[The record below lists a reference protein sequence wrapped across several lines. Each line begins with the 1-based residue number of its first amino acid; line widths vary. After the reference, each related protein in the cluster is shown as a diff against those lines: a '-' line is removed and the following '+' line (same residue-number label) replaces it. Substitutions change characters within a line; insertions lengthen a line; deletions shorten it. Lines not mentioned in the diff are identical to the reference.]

1 LTKAIFSQ
9 LQGDEGGF
17 ASSEGRLDLKSPFN
31 LFSGKVMSRYILK
44 RIFMLIPVLIGVS
57 LVSFSLLHMVPG
69 DPAVLLAGEDANP
82 DFIKALRKEYGL
94 DKPLYMQYFQFISH
108 VVRVDFGI
116 SIRNR
121 EPVIKLLK
129 ERFLFTVQL
138 SFLSILIAA
147 FIGLIAGVISSTRQ
161 YSIFDNLSMVGAL
174 FGISMPIFW
183 FGLLLMLVFSVHLR
197 WFPAGGKGTIVHLI
211 LPAIALGAASS
222 AVIARMTR
230 ASMLEVIRQDYIRT
244 ARANGLRE
252 FIVIY
257 KHALKNA
264 MIPVITVF
272 GLEFGYM
279 LGGAVLTETVFSL
292 PGVGR
297 LMVEGIFQRDYPVV
311 QGSMLL
317 VATTFVLVNLLTD
330 IAYAF
335 FDPKIRY
342 E

>member
-1 LTKAIFSQ
+1 MIQ
-9 LQGDEGGF
+9 
-17 ASSEGRLDLKSPFN
+17 
-31 LFSGKVMSRYILK
+31 YILK
-44 RIFMLIPVLIGVS
+44 RLTMLIPVLLGVTV
-57 LVSFSLLHMVPG
+57 VSFSLLQIVPG
-69 DPAVLLAGEDANP
+69 DPAVILAGEDANP
-82 DFIKALRKEYGL
+82 EFIEAVRKEYGF
-94 DKPLYMQYFQFISH
+94 DQPLYVQYFRFILH
-108 VVRVDFGI
+108 AVQGDFGI

-121 EPVIKLLK
+121 EPVINLLMQ
-129 ERFLFTVQL
+129 RFAFTVQL

-147 FIGLIAGVISSTRQ
+147 SIGLIAGVISATRQ
-161 YSIFDNLSMVGAL
+161 YSIFDNLSMMGAL

-183 FGLLLMLVFSVHLR
+183 LGLLLMLVFSVNLR
-197 WFPAGGKGTIVHLI
+197 WFPAGGSGELRHLI
-211 LPAIALGAASS
+211 LPAIALGAASA

-230 ASMLEVIRQDYIRT
+230 ASMLEVIRQDFIRT

-252 FIVIY
+252 WVVIY

-311 QGSMLL
+311 QGAMLL

>member
-1 LTKAIFSQ
+1 M
-9 LQGDEGGF
+9 
-17 ASSEGRLDLKSPFN
+17 P
-31 LFSGKVMSRYILK
+31 RYILK
-44 RIFMLIPVLIGVS
+44 RLAMLIPVLLGVS
-57 LVSFSLLHMVPG
+57 IVSFSLLQIVPG

-82 DFIKALRKEYGL
+82 EFIQAVRKEYGF
-94 DKPLYMQYFQFISH
+94 DQPLYIQYFRFISRA
-108 VVRVDFGI
+108 VRGDFGI

-121 EPVIKLLK
+121 EPVINLLK
-129 ERFLFTVQL
+129 QRFAFTVQL
-138 SFLSILIAA
+138 SFLSILVAGA
-147 FIGLIAGVISSTRQ
+147 IGLVAGVISATRQ
-161 YSIFDNLSMVGAL
+161 YSIFDTLSMVGAL

-183 FGLLLMLVFSVHLR
+183 LGLLLMLIFSVQLR
-197 WFPAGGKGTIVHLI
+197 WLPAGGSGEIRHLI
-211 LPAIALGAASS
+211 LPAIALGAASA

-230 ASMLEVIRQDYIRT
+230 ASMLEIIRQDFIRT

-252 FIVIY
+252 TIVIY

-264 MIPVITVF
+264 MIPVVTVF

-292 PGVGR
+292 PGIGR
-297 LMVEGIFQRDYPVV
+297 LMVEGIFQRDYAVV

-317 VATTFVLVNLLTD
+317 VAATFVLVNLMTD
-330 IAYAF
+330 VAYAF

>member
-1 LTKAIFSQ
+1 M
-9 LQGDEGGF
+9 
-17 ASSEGRLDLKSPFN
+17 
-31 LFSGKVMSRYILK
+31 VRYILK
-44 RIFMLIPVLIGVS
+44 RLAMLVPVLFGVTV
-57 LVSFSLLHMVPG
+57 VSFSLLQIVPG

-82 DFIKALRKEYGL
+82 DFIEAVRKEYGF
-94 DKPLYMQYFQFISH
+94 DQPLYIQYFRFISH
-108 VVRVDFGI
+108 AVQGDFGI

-121 EPVIKLLK
+121 EPVVNLLIQ
-129 ERFLFTVQL
+129 RFAFTVQL
-138 SFLSILIAA
+138 SFLSILVAA
-147 FIGLIAGVISSTRQ
+147 FIGLVAGVISATRQ

-183 FGLLLMLVFSVHLR
+183 LGLLLMLVFSVYLG
-197 WFPAGGKGTIVHLI
+197 WFPAGGSGGLKHLV
-211 LPAIALGAASS
+211 LPAIALGAASA

-230 ASMLEVIRQDYIRT
+230 ASMLEVIRQDFIRT
-244 ARANGLRE
+244 ARANGLKE
-252 FIVIY
+252 WVVIY

-297 LMVEGIFQRDYPVV
+297 LMVEGIFQRDYAVV
-311 QGSMLL
+311 QGSMIL
-317 VATTFVLVNLLTD
+317 VAGTFVLVNLATD
-330 IAYAF
+330 IAYAL

>member
-1 LTKAIFSQ
+1 MI
-9 LQGDEGGF
+9 
-17 ASSEGRLDLKSPFN
+17 
-31 LFSGKVMSRYILK
+31 RYILK
-44 RIFMLIPVLIGVS
+44 RLAMLIPVLFGVTI
-57 LVSFSLLHMVPG
+57 VSFSLLQIVPG

-82 DFIKALRKEYGL
+82 DFIEAVRKEYGF
-94 DKPLYMQYFQFISH
+94 DQPFHVQYFRFVSH
-108 VVRVDFGI
+108 AVIGDFGI

-121 EPVIKLLK
+121 EPVINLLK
-129 ERFLFTVQL
+129 QRFGFTVQL

-147 FIGLIAGVISSTRQ
+147 FIGLIAGVISATRQ

-183 FGLLLMLVFSVHLR
+183 LGLLLMLVFSVYLG
-197 WFPAGGKGTIVHLI
+197 WFPAGGSGGLKHLL
-211 LPAIALGAASS
+211 LPAIALGAASA

-230 ASMLEVIRQDYIRT
+230 ASMLEVVRQDYIRT

-252 FIVIY
+252 WVVIY

-297 LMVEGIFQRDYPVV
+297 LMVEGIFQRDYAVV

-317 VATTFVLVNLLTD
+317 VAATFVLVNLLTD
-330 IAYAF
+330 IAYAL

>member
-1 LTKAIFSQ
+1 M
-9 LQGDEGGF
+9 G
-17 ASSEGRLDLKSPFN
+17 
-31 LFSGKVMSRYILK
+31 RYILK
-44 RIFMLIPVLIGVS
+44 RLLMLIPVLVGVS

-82 DFIKALRKEYGL
+82 DFIKAVRKEYGL
-94 DKPLYMQYFQFISH
+94 DQPLYLQYLYFISH
-108 VVRVDFGI
+108 VIQGDFGT

-129 ERFLFTVQL
+129 ERFLFTIQL
-138 SFLSILIAA
+138 SFFSILIAGL
-147 FIGLIAGVISSTRQ
+147 IGLIAGVISSTKQ
-161 YSIFDNLSMVGAL
+161 YSLFDHLSMVSAL

-183 FGLLLMLVFSVHLR
+183 LGLLLMLVFSVHLR
-197 WFPAGGKGTIVHLI
+197 WFPAGGKGTMAHLI

-222 AVIARMTR
+222 AMIARMTR
-230 ASMLEVIRQDYIRT
+230 ASMLEIIRQDYIRT
-244 ARANGLRE
+244 ARANGLRN
-252 FIVIY
+252 FVVIY

-292 PGVGR
+292 PGIGR
-297 LMVEGIFQRDYPVV
+297 LMIDGIFQRDYPVV
-311 QGSMLL
+311 QGAMLL

-330 IAYAF
+330 ITYAF
-335 FDPKIRY
+335 FDPRIRY

>member
-1 LTKAIFSQ
+1 MIQYIFKRLT
-9 LQGDEGGF
+9 
-17 ASSEGRLDLKSPFN
+17 
-31 LFSGKVMSRYILK
+31 
-44 RIFMLIPVLIGVS
+44 MLIPVLLGVTV
-57 LVSFSLLHMVPG
+57 VSFSLLQIVPG

-82 DFIKALRKEYGL
+82 EFIEAVRREYGF
-94 DKPLYMQYFQFISH
+94 DQPVYIQYFRFISH
-108 VVRVDFGI
+108 AVRGDFGI

-121 EPVIKLLK
+121 EPVVNLLMQ
-129 ERFLFTVQL
+129 RFAFTVQL
-138 SFLSILIAA
+138 SFLSIIIAA
-147 FIGLIAGVISSTRQ
+147 FIGLIAGVISATRQ
-161 YSIFDNLSMVGAL
+161 YSIFDNLSMMGAL

-183 FGLLLMLVFSVHLR
+183 LGLLLMLIFSVNLR
-197 WFPAGGKGTIVHLI
+197 WFPAGGSGGLKYLI
-211 LPAIALGAASS
+211 LPAIALGAASA

-252 FIVIY
+252 WVVIY

-297 LMVEGIFQRDYPVV
+297 LMVEGIFQRDYAVV
-311 QGSMLL
+311 QSAMLL
-317 VATTFVLVNLLTD
+317 VASTFVLVNLLTD
-330 IAYAF
+330 IAYAL

>member
-1 LTKAIFSQ
+1 
-9 LQGDEGGF
+9 
-17 ASSEGRLDLKSPFN
+17 
-31 LFSGKVMSRYILK
+31 
-44 RIFMLIPVLIGVS
+44 MLIPVLLGVS

-69 DPAVLLAGEDANP
+69 YPAVLLAGEDANP
-82 DFIKALRKEYGL
+82 DFIQNVRKEYGL
-94 DKPLYMQYFQFISH
+94 DQPLYLQYLYFLSH
-108 VVRVDFGI
+108 VIQGDFGT

-121 EPVIKLLK
+121 EPVIKLLR
-129 ERFLFTVQL
+129 ERFLFTIQL
-138 SFLSILIAA
+138 SFFSILIAGL
-147 FIGLIAGVISSTRQ
+147 IGLIAGVISSTKQ
-161 YSIFDNLSMVGAL
+161 YSFFDHLSMVSAL

-183 FGLLLMLVFSVHLR
+183 LGLLLMLVFSVHLR
-197 WFPAGGKGTIVHLI
+197 WFPAGGKGTLAHLI

-222 AVIARMTR
+222 AMIARMTR

-257 KHALKNA
+257 KHGLKNA

-292 PGVGR
+292 PGIGR
-297 LMVEGIFQRDYPVV
+297 LMIDGIFQRDYPVV
-311 QGSMLL
+311 QGAMLL

-335 FDPKIRY
+335 FDPRIRY

>member
-1 LTKAIFSQ
+1 MI
-9 LQGDEGGF
+9 
-17 ASSEGRLDLKSPFN
+17 
-31 LFSGKVMSRYILK
+31 RYIFK
-44 RIFMLIPVLIGVS
+44 RLAMLIPVLFGVS
-57 LVSFSLLHMVPG
+57 LVSFSLLQIVPG
-69 DPAVLLAGEDANP
+69 DPAVMLAGEDANP
-82 DFIKALRKEYGL
+82 DFIEAVRKEYGF
-94 DKPLYMQYFQFISH
+94 DQPVTVQYFRFVSRAVQG
-108 VVRVDFGI
+108 DFGV

-121 EPVIKLLK
+121 EPVINLLK
-129 ERFLFTVQL
+129 QRFAFTIQL

-147 FIGLIAGVISSTRQ
+147 FIGLIAGVISATRQ

-183 FGLLLMLVFSVHLR
+183 LGLLLMLVFSVHLR
-197 WFPAGGKGTIVHLI
+197 WLPAGGSGELRHLI
-211 LPAIALGAASS
+211 LPAIALGAASA

-252 FIVIY
+252 WVVIY

-292 PGVGR
+292 PGIGR
-297 LMVEGIFQRDYPVV
+297 LMVEGIFQRDYAVV

-317 VATTFVLVNLLTD
+317 VAGTFVLVNLLTD
-330 IAYAF
+330 IAYAL

>member
-1 LTKAIFSQ
+1 MF
-9 LQGDEGGF
+9 
-17 ASSEGRLDLKSPFN
+17 
-31 LFSGKVMSRYILK
+31 RYILK
-44 RIFMLIPVLIGVS
+44 RLAMLIPVLFGVS
-57 LVSFSLLHMVPG
+57 LVSFSLLQIVPG

-82 DFIKALRKEYGL
+82 DFIEAVRKEYGF
-94 DKPLYMQYFQFISH
+94 DQPLTVQY
-108 VVRVDFGI
+108 VRFVSRAVQGDFGV

-121 EPVIKLLK
+121 EPVINLLK
-129 ERFLFTVQL
+129 QRFAFTIQL

-147 FIGLIAGVISSTRQ
+147 FIGLIAGVISATRQ

-183 FGLLLMLVFSVHLR
+183 LGLLLMLVFSVHLR
-197 WFPAGGKGTIVHLI
+197 WLPAGGSGELRHLI
-211 LPAIALGAASS
+211 LPAVALGAASA

-252 FIVIY
+252 WVVIY

-292 PGVGR
+292 PGIGR
-297 LMVEGIFQRDYPVV
+297 LMVEGIFQRDYAVV
-311 QGSMLL
+311 QGSMIL
-317 VATTFVLVNLLTD
+317 VAGTFVLVNLLTD

>member
-1 LTKAIFSQ
+1 MI
-9 LQGDEGGF
+9 
-17 ASSEGRLDLKSPFN
+17 
-31 LFSGKVMSRYILK
+31 RYILK
-44 RIFMLIPVLIGVS
+44 RLTMLIPVLLGVTV
-57 LVSFSLLHMVPG
+57 VSFSLLQIVPG

-82 DFIKALRKEYGL
+82 EFIEAVRKEYGF
-94 DKPLYMQYFQFISH
+94 DQPVYVQYLRFISH
-108 VVRVDFGI
+108 AVRGDFGI

-121 EPVIKLLK
+121 EPVVNLLLQ
-129 ERFLFTVQL
+129 RFAFTVQL

-147 FIGLIAGVISSTRQ
+147 FIGLIAGVISATRQ
-161 YSIFDNLSMVGAL
+161 YSVFDNFSMIGAL

-183 FGLLLMLVFSVHLR
+183 LGLLLMLIFSVNLR
-197 WFPAGGKGTIVHLI
+197 WLPAGGSGGLKYFI
-211 LPAIALGAASS
+211 LPAIALGAASA

-252 FIVIY
+252 WVVIY

-311 QGSMLL
+311 QGAMLL

-330 IAYAF
+330 VAYAF

>member
-1 LTKAIFSQ
+1 LSVPFFRI
-9 LQGDEGGF
+9 LCP
-17 ASSEGRLDLKSPFN
+17 SPN
-31 LFSGKVMSRYILK
+31 CDTVSLERRVREKVKMARYIFK
-44 RIFMLIPVLIGVS
+44 RIIMLLPVLIGVS
-57 LVSFSLLHMVPG
+57 LVSFSLLHIVPG
-69 DPAVLLAGEDANP
+69 DPAVLLAGEDANEE
-82 DFIKALRKEYGL
+82 FIKAVRTEYGL
-94 DKPLYMQYFQFISH
+94 DKPLYIQYFQFISH
-108 VVRVDFGI
+108 VVLGDFGI

-138 SFLSILIAA
+138 SFLSILIAG
-147 FIGLIAGVISSTRQ
+147 FIGLIAGIISSTKQ
-161 YSIFDNLSMVGAL
+161 YSLFDNLSMVGAL

-183 FGLLLMLVFSVHLR
+183 LGLLLMLVFSVQLR
-197 WFPAGGKGTIVHLI
+197 WFPAGGKGTLIHLI

-230 ASMLEVIRQDYIRT
+230 ASMLEIIRQDYIRT

>member
-1 LTKAIFSQ
+1 MIQ
-9 LQGDEGGF
+9 
-17 ASSEGRLDLKSPFN
+17 
-31 LFSGKVMSRYILK
+31 YILK
-44 RIFMLIPVLIGVS
+44 RLTMLIPVLLGVTV
-57 LVSFSLLHMVPG
+57 VSFSLLQIVPG

-82 DFIKALRKEYGL
+82 EFIEAVRREYGF
-94 DKPLYMQYFQFISH
+94 DQPLYVQYFRFISH
-108 VVRVDFGI
+108 AVQGDFGI

-121 EPVIKLLK
+121 EPVVNLLMQ
-129 ERFLFTVQL
+129 RFAFTVQL

-147 FIGLIAGVISSTRQ
+147 FIGLIAGVISATRQ
-161 YSIFDNLSMVGAL
+161 YSIFDNLSMMGAL

-183 FGLLLMLVFSVHLR
+183 LGLLLMLVFSVNLR
-197 WFPAGGKGTIVHLI
+197 WFPAGGSGGLKYLI
-211 LPAIALGAASS
+211 LPAIALGAASA

-252 FIVIY
+252 WVVIY

-311 QGSMLL
+311 QGAMLL

>member
-1 LTKAIFSQ
+1 MA
-9 LQGDEGGF
+9 
-17 ASSEGRLDLKSPFN
+17 
-31 LFSGKVMSRYILK
+31 RYILK
-44 RIFMLIPVLIGVS
+44 RLAMLIPVLFGVTI
-57 LVSFSLLHMVPG
+57 VSFSLLQIVPG

-82 DFIKALRKEYGL
+82 DFIEAVRKEYGF
-94 DKPLYMQYFQFISH
+94 DQPLYVQYFRFISH
-108 VVRVDFGI
+108 AVQGDFGI

-121 EPVIKLLK
+121 EPVINLLK
-129 ERFLFTVQL
+129 QRFAFTVQL

-147 FIGLIAGVISSTRQ
+147 FIGLIAGVISATRQ

-183 FGLLLMLVFSVHLR
+183 LGLLLMLVFSVYLG
-197 WFPAGGKGTIVHLI
+197 WFPAGGSGGLKHLI
-211 LPAIALGAASS
+211 LPAIALGAASA

-230 ASMLEVIRQDYIRT
+230 ASMLEVVRQDYIRT

-252 FIVIY
+252 WVVIY

-297 LMVEGIFQRDYPVV
+297 LMVEGIFQRDYAVV

-317 VATTFVLVNLLTD
+317 VAATFVLVNLLTD

-342 E
+342 D

>member
-1 LTKAIFSQ
+1 MI
-9 LQGDEGGF
+9 G
-17 ASSEGRLDLKSPFN
+17 
-31 LFSGKVMSRYILK
+31 YILK
-44 RIFMLIPVLIGVS
+44 RLAMLIPVLLGVTV
-57 LVSFSLLHMVPG
+57 VSFSLLQIVPG

-82 DFIKALRKEYGL
+82 EFIEAVRKEYGF
-94 DKPLYMQYFQFISH
+94 DQPLYVQYFRFISH
-108 VVRVDFGI
+108 AVQGDFGI

-121 EPVIKLLK
+121 EPVVNLLMQ
-129 ERFLFTVQL
+129 RFSFTVQL

-147 FIGLIAGVISSTRQ
+147 CIGLIAGVVSATRQ
-161 YSIFDNLSMVGAL
+161 YSIFDNLSMMGAL

-183 FGLLLMLVFSVHLR
+183 LGLLLMLVFSVTLR
-197 WFPAGGKGTIVHLI
+197 WFPAGGTGGLKYLI
-211 LPAIALGAASS
+211 LPAIALGAASA

-252 FIVIY
+252 WVVIY

>member
-1 LTKAIFSQ
+1 MIQ
-9 LQGDEGGF
+9 
-17 ASSEGRLDLKSPFN
+17 
-31 LFSGKVMSRYILK
+31 YILK
-44 RIFMLIPVLIGVS
+44 RLTMLVPVLLGVTV
-57 LVSFSLLHMVPG
+57 VSFSLLQIVPG
-69 DPAVLLAGEDANP
+69 DPAVILAGEDANP
-82 DFIKALRKEYGL
+82 EFIEAVRKEYGF
-94 DKPLYMQYFQFISH
+94 DQPVYIQYFRFISH
-108 VVRVDFGI
+108 AVQGDFGI

-121 EPVIKLLK
+121 EPVINLLMQ
-129 ERFLFTVQL
+129 RFAFTVQL

-147 FIGLIAGVISSTRQ
+147 SIGLIAGVISATRQ
-161 YSIFDNLSMVGAL
+161 YSVFDNFSMMGAL

-183 FGLLLMLVFSVHLR
+183 LGLLLMLVFSVNLR
-197 WFPAGGKGTIVHLI
+197 WFPAGGSGELRHLI
-211 LPAIALGAASS
+211 LPAIALGAASA

-230 ASMLEVIRQDYIRT
+230 ASMLEVVRQDYIRT

-252 FIVIY
+252 WVVIY

-330 IAYAF
+330 VAYAF

>member
-1 LTKAIFSQ
+1 MIAYL
-9 LQGDEGGF
+9 
-17 ASSEGRLDLKSPFN
+17 
-31 LFSGKVMSRYILK
+31 LK
-44 RIFMLIPVLIGVS
+44 RIAMLIPVLIGVS
-57 LVSFSLLHMVPG
+57 IVSFSLLRVVPG

-82 DFIKALRKEYGL
+82 DFIEAVRKEYGF
-94 DKPLYMQYFQFISH
+94 DKPLYIQYFRFMGNLLKG
-108 VVRVDFGI
+108 DFGT

-121 EPVIKLLK
+121 EPVMNLLK
-129 ERFLFTVQL
+129 QRFAFTVKL
-138 SFLSILIAA
+138 SFLAILIAA
-147 FIGLIAGVISSTRQ
+147 FIGLVAGIVSATRQ
-161 YSIFDNLSMVGAL
+161 YSIFDNLGMVGAL

-183 FGLLLMLVFSVHLR
+183 LGLLLMLVFSVHLR
-197 WFPAGGKGTIVHLI
+197 VLPAGGSGELRHLI
-211 LPAIALGAASS
+211 LPAVALGAASA

-244 ARANGLRE
+244 ARANGFRDRM
-252 FIVIY
+252 VIY
-257 KHALKNA
+257 RYALKNA

-292 PGVGR
+292 PGIGR
-297 LMVEGIFQRDYPVV
+297 LMVEGIFQRDYAVV
-311 QGSMLL
+311 QGSMIL

>member
-1 LTKAIFSQ
+1 MI
-9 LQGDEGGF
+9 
-17 ASSEGRLDLKSPFN
+17 
-31 LFSGKVMSRYILK
+31 RYILK
-44 RIFMLIPVLIGVS
+44 RLAMLIPVLFGVTI
-57 LVSFSLLHMVPG
+57 VSFSLMQIVPG

-82 DFIKALRKEYGL
+82 DFIEAVRKEYGF
-94 DKPLYMQYFQFISH
+94 DQPLYVQYFRFISH
-108 VVRVDFGI
+108 AVQGDFGI

-121 EPVIKLLK
+121 EPVINLLK
-129 ERFLFTVQL
+129 QRFAFTVQL

-147 FIGLIAGVISSTRQ
+147 FIGLIAGVISATRQ
-161 YSIFDNLSMVGAL
+161 YSIFDNLSMIGAL

-183 FGLLLMLVFSVHLR
+183 LGLLLMLVFSVHLG
-197 WFPAGGKGTIVHLI
+197 WFPAGSSGGLKHLI
-211 LPAIALGAASS
+211 LPAIALGAASA

-230 ASMLEVIRQDYIRT
+230 ASMLEVVRQDYIRT

-252 FIVIY
+252 WIVIY

-297 LMVEGIFQRDYPVV
+297 LMVEGIFQRDYAVV

-317 VATTFVLVNLLTD
+317 VAATFVLVNLLTD
-330 IAYAF
+330 IAYAL

>member
-1 LTKAIFSQ
+1 MIQYIFKRLT
-9 LQGDEGGF
+9 
-17 ASSEGRLDLKSPFN
+17 
-31 LFSGKVMSRYILK
+31 
-44 RIFMLIPVLIGVS
+44 MLIPVLLGVTV
-57 LVSFSLLHMVPG
+57 VSFSLLQIVPG

-82 DFIKALRKEYGL
+82 EFIEAVRREYGF
-94 DKPLYMQYFQFISH
+94 DQPVYIQYFRFISH
-108 VVRVDFGI
+108 AVRGDFGI

-121 EPVIKLLK
+121 EPVVNLLMQ
-129 ERFLFTVQL
+129 RFAFTVQL
-138 SFLSILIAA
+138 SFLSIIIAA
-147 FIGLIAGVISSTRQ
+147 FIGLIAGVISATRQ
-161 YSIFDNLSMVGAL
+161 YSIFDNLSMMGAL

-183 FGLLLMLVFSVHLR
+183 LGLLLMLIFSVNLR
-197 WFPAGGKGTIVHLI
+197 WFPAGGSGGLKYLI
-211 LPAIALGAASS
+211 LPAIALGAASA

-252 FIVIY
+252 WVVIY

-311 QGSMLL
+311 QGAMLL

>member
-1 LTKAIFSQ
+1 VQYVRFVSRAV
-9 LQGDEGGF
+9 QGDF
-17 ASSEGRLDLKSPFN
+17 
-31 LFSGKVMSRYILK
+31 
-44 RIFMLIPVLIGVS
+44 GV
-57 LVSFSLLHMVPG
+57 
-69 DPAVLLAGEDANP
+69 
-82 DFIKALRKEYGL
+82 
-94 DKPLYMQYFQFISH
+94 
-108 VVRVDFGI
+108 

-121 EPVIKLLK
+121 EPVINLLK
-129 ERFLFTVQL
+129 QRFAFTIQL

-147 FIGLIAGVISSTRQ
+147 FIGLIAGVISATRQ

-183 FGLLLMLVFSVHLR
+183 LGLLLMLVFSVHLR
-197 WFPAGGKGTIVHLI
+197 WLPAGGSGELRHLI
-211 LPAIALGAASS
+211 LPAVALGAASA

-252 FIVIY
+252 WVVIY

-292 PGVGR
+292 PGIGR
-297 LMVEGIFQRDYPVV
+297 LMVEGIFQRDYAVV
-311 QGSMLL
+311 QGSMIL
-317 VATTFVLVNLLTD
+317 VAGTFVLVNLLTD

>member
-1 LTKAIFSQ
+1 ML
-9 LQGDEGGF
+9 
-17 ASSEGRLDLKSPFN
+17 
-31 LFSGKVMSRYILK
+31 RYILK
-44 RIFMLIPVLIGVS
+44 RLAMLIPVLFGVTV
-57 LVSFSLLHMVPG
+57 VSFSLLQIVPG
-69 DPAVLLAGEDANP
+69 DPAVMLAGEDANP
-82 DFIKALRKEYGL
+82 DFIEAIRKEYGF
-94 DKPLYMQYFQFISH
+94 DQPLHVQYFRFISH
-108 VVRVDFGI
+108 AVQGDFGV

-121 EPVIKLLK
+121 EPVVNLLMQ
-129 ERFLFTVQL
+129 RFAFTVQL

-147 FIGLIAGVISSTRQ
+147 VIGLVAGVISATRQ

-183 FGLLLMLVFSVHLR
+183 LGLLLMLVFSVFLG
-197 WFPAGGKGTIVHLI
+197 WFPAGGSGELRHLV
-211 LPAIALGAASS
+211 LPAIALGAASA

-230 ASMLEVIRQDYIRT
+230 ASMLEVVRQDYIRT
-244 ARANGLRE
+244 ARANGLKE
-252 FIVIY
+252 WVVIY

-297 LMVEGIFQRDYPVV
+297 LMVEGIFQRDYAVV
-311 QGSMLL
+311 QGAMIL
-317 VATTFVLVNLLTD
+317 VAATFVMVNLVTD
-330 IAYAF
+330 IAYAL